1 LYRGRARLIGGDLTG
16 RADIERALELQTE
29 AGEGAGLA
37 AALWLGG
44 AAATVEDEF
53 AAAVERLERC
63 VALSETLGLP
73 SIEARARQ
81 LLGVARL
88 ELADLAG
95 ARAAL
100 VKGAP
105 AIVDIGDRF
114 AIPIGLSAL
123 AGLAAKEGRPRAAL
137 RLAGAAAA
145 YEEVNQTYRPP
156 MIRMQLEAWLAPARA
171 TVGAA
176 AAKLFDKGRGLTLDD
191 AIALGLDDEPDD
203 PSRAGPS
210 AALTR
215 REREIAVLVATGLT
229 NREIAGRLYL
239 SVRTVEVHVD
249 HTLTKLGFRT
259 RTQLAAWMHEEG
271 LAPRNT

>member
-1 LYRGRARLIGGDLTG
+1 
-16 RADIERALELQTE
+16 
-29 AGEGAGLA
+29 
-37 AALWLGG
+37 LGG

-73 SIEARARQ
+73 SVEARARQ

-88 ELADLAG
+88 ELADLAA

-156 MIRMQLEAWLAPARA
+156 MIRMQLEAWLEPVRA

-176 AAKLFDKGRGLTLDD
+176 AAKLFDKGRELTLDD
-191 AIALGLDDEPDD
+191 AIALGLGDEPDD

-215 REREIAVLVATGLT
+215 RERQIAVLVATGLT
-229 NREIAGRLYL
+229 NREIAGKLYL
-239 SVRTVEVHVD
+239 SVRTVEAHVD

-259 RTQLAAWMHEEG
+259 RTQLAAWIHEGG